1 MAFPYNII
9 HLKIAAAAACTRIEI
24 ELFCLRN
31 FERNWRE
38 CLIGDDGNNKYR
50 LGSSTAARA
59 IAMSKWKLSDRFFHR
74 SLRLVDVCRRWLFLL
89 HRRLLFLRKWQHKGN
104 ARVNFH
110 PIVLLSAA
118 LSPCGINYEM
128 LCERKTTRIH
138 MQPRHDTRDCNHP
151 HNVIIFS
158 VRKLV
163 FLPLTNDDDDDAF
176 CCDMINENKSNNGFG
191 WWVRDTRE
199 LRMENISKRRN
210 AIVLKFSNRHIM
222 YILSSEG
229 SCGFV
234 CEFIHFSLSLPPELT
249 SMCTTSLLF
258 FLRMES
264 ARKHKVLRPQTAA
277 LRLRCWCQKPLN
289 DERRSRESR
298 VHDKKQEKAEKV
310 SNRQTRRMNRRRGNN
325 KFVKSFWLD
334 GDGSDGGWEQCGT
347 YKRSI

>member
-1 MAFPYNII
+1 
-9 HLKIAAAAACTRIEI
+9 
-24 ELFCLRN
+24 
-31 FERNWRE
+31 
-38 CLIGDDGNNKYR
+38 
-50 LGSSTAARA
+50 
-59 IAMSKWKLSDRFFHR
+59 
-74 SLRLVDVCRRWLFLL
+74 
-89 HRRLLFLRKWQHKGN
+89 
-104 ARVNFH
+104 
-110 PIVLLSAA
+110 
-118 LSPCGINYEM
+118 
-128 LCERKTTRIH
+128 

-163 FLPLTNDDDDDAF
+163 FLPLTNDNDDDAF

-210 AIVLKFSNRHIM
+210 ATICIEIFQPPHYVHFIVWGKLWLCLWIYTF
-222 YILSSEG
+222 
-229 SCGFV
+229 
-234 CEFIHFSLSLPPELT
+234 LSLPRELT

-258 FLRMES
+258 FLRIES
-264 ARKHKVLRPQTAA
+264 ARKHKVCALKPQLFASAA
-277 LRLRCWCQKPLN
+277 DVRNLLTMN
-289 DERRSRESR
+289 DEAESREFMTKS
-298 VHDKKQEKAEKV
+298 KKKAEKV